1 MNKKNKD
8 KELAQQKKI
17 VVIKEEIN
25 SGQEIKQI
33 VNHEW
38 NEDGLFELTE
48 RTLADSI
55 FLSFCIIISVTRP
68 DAMEKLSLSAADCV
82 V

>member
-33 VNHEW
+33 VNHE
-38 NEDGLFELTE
+38 
-48 RTLADSI
+48 
-55 FLSFCIIISVTRP
+55 
-68 DAMEKLSLSAADCV
+68 
-82 V
+82 